1 MSKPLPIL
9 LLLLCLSMVSYSQK
23 FYTVHV
29 GTFVNAKSADFDPI
43 RKLGFVYSY
52 PMDGDLT
59 QVFLGGYDD
68 KSTAQKVANDLK
80 VLDYNAYVV
89 EKNLQEGRTV
99 TVIQIAT
106 RALDKDIG
114 WSKFEPFGDLYAIV
128 GSDKIKIVAG
138 IFSNVNEAKPQLTQ
152 IRKAGF
158 KDAFIKNVND
168 ALLVNLSAFETQI
181 KKPLIPLAIGE
192 ERPNRTNRTPAPTT
206 TSGSSGAVPSTIPKT
221 YSQIPDSY
229 ANGGDVQARSP
240 LATTR
245 PKATPASL
253 PAIRGKVKR
262 GSVLE
267 LQKVLKSEKAYTSSL
282 DGYYGKGT
290 AAAYEKARERH
301 PQYKK
306 YELLSTLM
314 SSEEEQEGDQ
324 VQYAINHLLD
334 QPNAIYTLERSQ
346 APIAQAYRA
355 YVMFRKLGPSVEV
368 NGLMNTAIRA
378 AYEGKRLGN
387 QPPFDYRAT
396 YAYEDLN
403 QLILHIHFIHAAP
416 DNAYGA
422 PCWLAEV
429 HPRETAVAHAA
440 FANYAAGTLKLASC
454 DQFLSWEEVRTM
466 EAIAK
471 DLDGRGK
478 GDAALLSAAASR
490 RAQLFM
496 APLPL
501 DKRSVA
507 ELESWNRSIWTGL
520 NSWAGNDPFHA
531 ELVTALKIS
540 YFQSQVRLEDYFMD
554 QGFKVEDAKGLA
566 LATLESLVGY
576 YLERF
581 IV

>member
-1 MSKPLPIL
+1 MNKPLPIL
-9 LLLLCLSMVSYSQK
+9 LLLLCISMVSYGQQ

-29 GTFVNAKSADFDPI
+29 GTFVNAKSSDFDPI
-43 RKLGFVYSY
+43 RNLGFVYSY

-59 QVFLGGYDD
+59 QVFLGGFDD
-68 KSTAQKVANDLK
+68 RNAAQKVANDLK

-89 EKNLQEGRTV
+89 EKNLKEGRTV
-99 TVIQIAT
+99 TIIQIAT
-106 RALDKDIG
+106 RALNQDID
-114 WSKFEPFGDLYAIV
+114 WSAFEKFGDLYAIV
-128 GSDKIKIVAG
+128 GSDKVKIAAG
-138 IFSNVNEAKPQLTQ
+138 IFSNVNEAKPQLAQ

-158 KDAFIKNVND
+158 RDAFIKNVND
-168 ALLVNLSAFETQI
+168 ALLVKLSAFETQI
-181 KKPLIPLAIGE
+181 KKPLIPLAIGQE
-192 ERPNRTNRTPAPTT
+192 RTNRTNTAAVPTSRGT
-206 TSGSSGAVPSTIPKT
+206 VPSTIPKT
-221 YSQIPDSY
+221 YSQLPESY
-229 ANGGDVQARSP
+229 AKGGDVQPRTP
-240 LATTR
+240 LANTR
-245 PKATPASL
+245 PRATPASL
-253 PAIRGKVKR
+253 PSIRGKVKR

-267 LQKVLKSEKAYTSSL
+267 LQKILKAQKMYTSSL

-290 AAAYEKARERH
+290 SAAYEKAKDNH

-306 YELLSTLM
+306 YALLSTYM
-314 SSEEEQEGDQ
+314 RSEAEEDGDQ

-334 QPNAIYTLERSQ
+334 QPNAIYTLERSN

-355 YVMFRKLGPSVEV
+355 YVMFRKLGPSAEV

-416 DNAYGA
+416 DNTYGA

-429 HPRETAVAHAA
+429 HPRETTIAHTA

-471 DLDGRGK
+471 DLDGRPQA
-478 GDAALLSAAASR
+478 DEAMLSAAASR

-507 ELESWNRSIWTGL
+507 ELESWNRSIWKGL
-520 NSWAGNDPFHA
+520 NTWANSDPLHE

-576 YLERF
+576 YLQRF

>member
-9 LLLLCLSMVSYSQK
+9 LLLLCISMVSYGQK

-29 GTFVNAKSADFDPI
+29 GTFVNAKSTDFDPI

-68 KSTAQKVANDLK
+68 KTAAQKVANDLK

-89 EKNLQEGRTV
+89 EKNIKEGRTV
-99 TVIQIAT
+99 TIIQIAT
-106 RALDKDIG
+106 RALNREIE
-114 WSKFEPFGDLYAIV
+114 WSKFEKFGDLYAIV
-128 GSDKIKIVAG
+128 GADKVKIAAG
-138 IFSNVNEAKPQLTQ
+138 IYSNVNEAKPLLKD

-158 KDAFIKNVND
+158 RDAFIKNVND
-168 ALLVNLSAFETQI
+168 ALLVKLSRFETQI

-192 ERPNRTNRTPAPTT
+192 ERPNRTNTT
-206 TSGSSGAVPSTIPKT
+206 TTPPARSSVPSTIPKT
-221 YSQIPDSY
+221 YSQLPGVYSK
-229 ANGGDVQARSP
+229 GDVQPRSP
-240 LATTR
+240 LANTR

-267 LQKVLKSEKAYTSSL
+267 LQKVLKSQKTYASSL

-290 AAAYEKARERH
+290 AAAYEKAKTRND
-301 PQYKK
+301 QYQK
-306 YELLSTLM
+306 YELLSTHM
-314 SSEEEQEGDQ
+314 QSQAEEEGDQ

-334 QPNAIYTLERSQ
+334 QTNAVYTLERSK

-355 YVMFRKLGPSVEV
+355 YLMFRKLGPSVEV
-368 NGLMNTAIRA
+368 NGLMNTAIRS

-416 DNAYGA
+416 ENVYGA

-429 HPRETAVAHAA
+429 HPRETAVAHTA

-454 DQFLSWEEVRTM
+454 DQFLSWEEIRTM

-471 DLDGRGK
+471 DLDGRSK
-478 GDAALLSAAASR
+478 SDPALLNAAASR

-507 ELESWNRSIWTGL
+507 ELESWNRSIWQGL
-520 NSWAGNDPFHA
+520 NTWAANDPFHA
-531 ELVTALKIS
+531 EVVTALKIS

-554 QGFKVEDAKGLA
+554 QGFKVGAAKGLA

>member
-1 MSKPLPIL
+1 MSKSLPIL
-9 LLLLCLSMVSYSQK
+9 LLLLCMSMVSFGQK

-68 KSTAQKVANDLK
+68 KAAAQKVANDLK

-89 EKNLQEGRTV
+89 EKNLKEGRTV
-99 TVIQIAT
+99 TIIQIAT
-106 RALDKDIG
+106 RALNRSIE
-114 WSKFEPFGDLYAIV
+114 WSKFEPFGELYAIV
-128 GSDKIKIVAG
+128 GSDKVKIAAG
-138 IFSNVNEAKPQLTQ
+138 VYSNVNEAKPQLNS

-168 ALLVNLSAFETQI
+168 ALLVKLSAFETRI

-192 ERPNRTNRTPAPTT
+192 ERPNRSKATTSTPAPTKT
-206 TSGSSGAVPSTIPKT
+206 IPSTIPKT
-221 YSQIPDSY
+221 YSKVPESY
-229 ANGGDVQARSP
+229 AKGEVQARSP
-240 LATTR
+240 LGNTR

-267 LQKVLKSEKAYTSSL
+267 LQKVLKSERTYKSSL

-290 AAAYEKARERH
+290 ASAYEKAKTQN
-301 PQYKK
+301 PQYQK
-306 YELLSTLM
+306 YELLSNLM
-314 SSEEEQEGDQ
+314 KSTAEEEGDQ

-334 QPNAIYTLERSQ
+334 QNSAVYTLERSQ
-346 APIAQAYRA
+346 APIAKAYRA
-355 YVMFRKLGPSVEV
+355 YLMFRKLGPGAEV
-368 NGLMNTAIRA
+368 NGLMNTAIRS

-416 DNAYGA
+416 DNNYGA

-429 HPRETAVAHAA
+429 HPRETAVAHTA
-440 FANYAAGTLKLASC
+440 FANYAAGTLKMASC
-454 DQFLSWEEVRTM
+454 DQFLSWEEIRTM
-466 EAIAK
+466 ETIAK
-471 DLDGRGK
+471 DLDGRQK
-478 GDAALLSAAASR
+478 ADAGLLNAAASR

-507 ELESWNRSIWTGL
+507 ELESWNRSIWQGL
-520 NSWAGNDPFHA
+520 NAWAGADPFHA
-531 ELVTALKIS
+531 EIVTALKIS

-554 QGFKVEDAKGLA
+554 QGFKVDDAKGLA